1 MQDFKT
7 ININQLSEIE
17 NPKVIDIR
25 ETAELAA
32 GKVTGAEHIPMM
44 GLIMNKDSFLDK
56 NETYYIYCAA
66 GGRSYQTCSVLAD
79 AGYKVVNLDGGFAG
93 YRG

>member
-7 ININQLSEIE
+7 ININDLGQLGDV
-17 NPKVIDIR
+17 NVIDIR
-25 ETAELAA
+25 EADELSVGAVA
-32 GKVTGAEHIPMM
+32 GSKHIPMM
-44 GLIMNKDSFLDK
+44 GLIMNKDQFLNK

-66 GGRSYQTCSVLAD
+66 GGRSYQTCSMLAD
-79 AGYKVVNLDGGFAG
+79 AGYNVVNLDGGYSS

>member
-7 ININQLSEIE
+7 ININDLGQLGDV
-17 NPKVIDIR
+17 NVIDIR
-25 ETAELAA
+25 EAAELSVGTVA
-32 GKVTGAEHIPMM
+32 GSKHVPMM
-44 GLIMNKDSFLDK
+44 GLIMNKDQFLNK
-56 NETYYIYCAA
+56 NEKYYIYCAA

-79 AGYKVVNLDGGFAG
+79 AGYDVVNLDGGYSS

>member
-7 ININQLSEIE
+7 ININDLGQLGDV
-17 NPKVIDIR
+17 NVIDIR
-25 ETAELAA
+25 EAGELAVGAVA
-32 GKVTGAEHIPMM
+32 GSKHIPMM
-44 GLIMNKDSFLDK
+44 GLIMNKDQFLNK

-66 GGRSYQTCSVLAD
+66 GGRSFQTCSMLAS
-79 AGYKVVNLDGGFAG
+79 AGYDVVNLDGGYSS

>member
-7 ININQLSEIE
+7 ININELGQLGDV
-17 NPKVIDIR
+17 NVIDIR
-25 ETAELAA
+25 ETDELSA
-32 GKVTGAEHIPMM
+32 GAVAGSKHIPMM
-44 GLIMNKDSFLDK
+44 GLIMNKDQFLNK

-66 GGRSYQTCSVLAD
+66 GGRSFQTCSMLAS
-79 AGYKVVNLDGGFAG
+79 AGYDVVNLDGGYSS

>member
-7 ININQLSEIE
+7 ININELSEIKGA
-17 NPKVIDIR
+17 NIIDIR
-25 ETAELAA
+25 ETPELAGGVIA
-32 GKVTGAEHIPMM
+32 GSKHIPMM